1 MKVLA
6 CLVSAALL
14 LPVAAQTPPPDPAP
28 APSEPAPTPS
38 EPTPAPSQPAPQQP
52 TPTPPPTTPAPQP
65 TPPPPPPPPPPQPKP
80 QAAWK
85 QKIFF
90 GGGVGASFGDVDYVE
105 VSPMIGYRLTPRIHT
120 GVGVFYRWKN
130 DDRYGVS
137 VDTHDWGGSLFGQ
150 LQLFRGF
157 FAHAEYEY
165 VDYEYQTLTGTSSQ
179 SDTNT
184 LAGLGFSRGGR
195 AGVYGLALYNFSY
208 DENDP
213 TEAYDSPWVYR
224 VGVSFGF

>member
-1 MKVLA
+1 
-6 CLVSAALL
+6 
-14 LPVAAQTPPPDPAP
+14 
-28 APSEPAPTPS
+28 
-38 EPTPAPSQPAPQQP
+38 
-52 TPTPPPTTPAPQP
+52 
-65 TPPPPPPPPPPQPKP
+65 
-80 QAAWK
+80 
-85 QKIFF
+85 
-90 GGGVGASFGDVDYVE
+90 VGASFGDVDYVE
-105 VSPMIGYRLTPRIHT
+105 VSPMIGYRLTPRFHT

-224 VGVSFGF
+224 VGVSFGFGRTGAVRGASMIFVDRGFMLLLRCSGQLERHRRMARRCLRSMSGGTA